1 MTSDETRPLSYDY
14 QRDNERIL
22 YKKRLKLCQ
31 KGLTLLQSELFGL
44 QIACVASFVGQ

>member
-1 MTSDETRPLSYDY
+1 MTISEKMKEYC
-14 QRDNERIL
+14 